1 MYISEEFAT
10 LAQHI
15 RDTADCLGEA
25 AGPAALKA
33 MGQAYITGVRL
44 ESQFWDTVYSLE
56 RWKG

>member
-1 MYISEEFAT
+1 M
-10 LAQHI
+10 AQHI

-25 AGPAALKA
+25 TGPAALKA